1 MYKNTPINLQKI
13 KCKYVVEMEVESQ
26 TLLKKK
32 RKIKSFLNSY

>member
-32 RKIKSFLNSY
+32 KKNQIFFK